1 LYKFIVGNFDNITE
15 GVILWEIG
23 FNRCLNLNDLNNELN
38 VISILYYSINQDDL
52 WNYRKLSVVVQ
63 K

>member
-1 LYKFIVGNFDNITE
+1 
-15 GVILWEIG
+15 LWEIG